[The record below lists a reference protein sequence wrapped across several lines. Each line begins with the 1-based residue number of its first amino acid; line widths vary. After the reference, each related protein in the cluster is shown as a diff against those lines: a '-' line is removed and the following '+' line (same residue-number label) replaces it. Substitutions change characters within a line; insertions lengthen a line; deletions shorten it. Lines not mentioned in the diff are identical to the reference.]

1 MAAAQ
6 LADWL
11 ADKQQ
16 MELELAVLND
26 QVLGS
31 LQLEDD
37 MRALRLQLDAKTI
50 EIAELKASLANMVL
64 QQQQQPTSAPASTAD
79 VEARLNAHWTLVLEQ
94 RCAEL
99 ADRWRQHMSDREDE
113 FAAQLARHP
122 TDTAHTQTSPRR
134 TSPPLATGDD
144 RDGLLEQHALQI
156 GTLSEQLSGA
166 QSAEAT
172 AASQAAAMRRELDEL
187 HGQLLAVQADNERLV
202 QSTQSTAGGTEIA
215 PATETSRSELVSS
228 MQQALETQELEIVTL
243 KEQLAVRS
251 AEYARLAAQVD
262 PFGRGVV
269 GSSSS
274 PAQPKGRRE
283 PTPKSELDL
292 ALYMLHQRDMRCEE
306 LTEEL
311 MSMLEERDQLQLK
324 LAGSM
329 RHIERLRVTAA
340 AGGECQPHERCS
352 NRARLF

>member
-1 MAAAQ
+1 
-6 LADWL
+6 
-11 ADKQQ
+11 

-50 EIAELKASLANMVL
+50 EIAELKASLANMV
-64 QQQQQPTSAPASTAD
+64 QQQQQQSSAPASTAD

-99 ADRWRQHMSDREDE
+99 ADRWRQHMADREDE
-113 FAAQLARHP
+113 FAAQLARQP

-134 TSPPLATGDD
+134 TSPPLATG
-144 RDGLLEQHALQI
+144 EQHALHI

-187 HGQLLAVQADNERLV
+187 HGQLLAVRADNERLV
-202 QSTQSTAGGTEIA
+202 QSTQSTVAGTEIA
-215 PATETSRSELVSS
+215 PSPETGTTEVVSS

-262 PFGRGVV
+262 PFGRGVI
-269 GSSSS
+269 GSSSSS
-274 PAQPKGRRE
+274 PAPAKGRRE